1 METKAAFYGDRGT
14 AFHGILCLESA
25 GCMNCHL
32 VIVQIPVS
40 DDDKHPALVPLANG
54 FGAKSAVYVC
64 QPPSELLRT
73 RPRRKTFDNDESA
86 RNNDSVLN
94 LIVDPDT
101 GVQDIV
107 CK

>member
-1 METKAAFYGDRGT
+1 
-14 AFHGILCLESA
+14 
-25 GCMNCHL
+25 MNCHL

-54 FGAKSAVYVC
+54 FGAKSSVYVC

-107 CK
+107 CKLARKKAM